1 MAKCAMQERVVEKA
15 FVSEQS
21 QNTGEVQP
29 RIVRGRV
36 GSLSLYE
43 ITDYE
48 LDVLATGSP
57 NSVYFNFAVFFLS
70 VGLSFLTTLL
80 SATFSSERRFTVF
93 LVIAALGIAI
103 GLVLLVVWARTRS
116 RVDDVITRIKE
127 RVPPPS
133 PMGAASEAESS
144 ED

>member
-1 MAKCAMQERVVEKA
+1 MAEEALM
-15 FVSEQS
+15 SEQS
-21 QNTGEVQP
+21 ANTGETQP

-70 VGLSFLTTLL
+70 VGLSFLTSLF
-80 SATFSSERRFTVF
+80 SATFPSQRRYVTF
-93 LVIAALGIAI
+93 LVIAVVGIAL
-103 GLVLLVVWARTRS
+103 GLVLLVVWS
-116 RVDDVITRIKE
+116 RAKSKVDDVITRIKE
-127 RVPPPS
+127 RVP
-133 PMGAASEAESS
+133 AVASDANETEAEGAR
-144 ED
+144 E